1 MANIQIGESALFV
14 PFVIICI
21 ISTIRILESFMIKLN
36 LPEYS
41 FRIQQVSVPSGKK
54 EKGLQI
60 FDSLRKKFV
69 SFTAEEW
76 VRQNFIRYLIGE
88 KKYPASLIAIET
100 GLKYNKLKKRS
111 DITIHDRK
119 GSVWM
124 IIECKK
130 PEVKISQDT
139 FNQVATYN
147 MSHKVRARFLA
158 VTNGLKHY
166 CCELDYEQDKYSFL
180 KDFPEF
186 K

>member
-1 MANIQIGESALFV
+1 MV
-14 PFVIICI
+14 
-21 ISTIRILESFMIKLN
+21 KLN

-41 FRIQQVSVPSGKK
+41 FRIQKT

-69 SFTAEEW
+69 ALTSEEW
-76 VRQNFIRYLIGE
+76 VRQNFIQYLIEE

-100 GLKYNKLKKRS
+100 GLKYNKLQKRS
-111 DITIHDRK
+111 DITVHDRK
-119 GSVWM
+119 GNVWM

-130 PEVKISQDT
+130 PDVKISQDT
-139 FNQVATYN
+139 FDQVATYN
-147 MSHKVRARFLA
+147 MSHKSKTRYLA

-166 CCELDYEQDKYSFL
+166 CCEFNNQQHNYSFV

-186 K
+186 S